1 MELQRVW
8 HNFATKQQQQQQQIV
23 SILESFWRDEMNQYL
38 ESV

>member
-8 HNFATKQQQQQQQIV
+8 HNFATKQQQQQQIV